1 MRNRGAISL
10 GVLAACL
17 PWLVGCAELTEQRRL
32 EAEQYAQAA
41 AAPVGSSIPESTTAA
56 RNVPETSRSDSAAA
70 TQGPTAQRI
79 TGTGEFVGRP
89 SSIQGTGAG
98 GREGDITLNFVNA
111 DVREV
116 VRSVLGDILGE
127 NYALDPRV
135 QGSITVETSRPL
147 PRGALL
153 PMLEQILQINGF
165 TLVRQTDNYIVLPLQ
180 EAINSAGFNGSFLP
194 RGGVTQG
201 YAIAILPLEFIGAAE
216 MERILRPLSKSDAV
230 LRVDTARNLLIIA
243 GTQQQLRAFH
253 ELVAI
258 FDVDWMSGM
267 SFAMIPLDYAPA
279 AMVIDELE
287 TIFGLADESPLEGL
301 VRFLPIERVNAVL
314 VIAKRPNF
322 IADAEAWIDRLD
334 QGEGQGT
341 QRRLFVYYVKNG
353 RSEDLASVL
362 TDVFA
367 DLSGPPEA
375 RLAPGAERAVVG
387 DAAPVSTVREA
398 VAEAEGTAAPET
410 SPVARLVN
418 AVENET
424 QGIGVVDE
432 SDIRIIADN
441 VNNSLVILATPR
453 EYRMIEAAL
462 TKLDIVPLQ
471 VLIEAAIAEVTL
483 TDNLN
488 YGVNW
493 FLQEGQSGFHFSD
506 VATGVASS
514 AVFPGFTYLLT
525 AGSNFRFALKALE
538 EITDVKIIS
547 APQLMVLDNHSAELQ
562 VGNDVPVATQQ
573 QQASATG
580 DAPLVQHHRVPRDR
594 YHSAGDTQGQS
605 GRSGDHGYRTGSLER
620 DRHRDHHRNPNH
632 PNPADRQFD
641 RRPERPDSGA
651 RRPDSGQP
659 HTEQERRAV
668 PAIDPDIGR
677 VVQFD
682 ERQRYQDRTVGG
694 DHPPGGRQSGGSP
707 RGDRGTAQQ
716 DARRDPLEPA
726 GRRPRHAGAAHAIIF
741 GADID
746 KLEVFIF

>member
-89 SSIQGTGAG
+89 SSIQGAGAG
-98 GREGDITLNFVNA
+98 GREGDITLNFINA

-135 QGSITVETSRPL
+135 QGSITVKTSRPL

-165 TLVRQTDNYIVLPLQ
+165 ALVRQTDNYIVLPLQ

-194 RGGVTQG
+194 RGGVTRG

-258 FDVDWMSGM
+258 FDVAWMSGM

-471 VLIEAAIAEVTL
+471 VLIEATIAEVTL

-514 AVFPGFTYLLT
+514 AVFPSFT
-525 AGSNFRFALKALE
+525 
-538 EITDVKIIS
+538 
-547 APQLMVLDNHSAELQ
+547 
-562 VGNDVPVATQQ
+562 
-573 QQASATG
+573 
-580 DAPLVQHHRVPRDR
+580 
-594 YHSAGDTQGQS
+594 
-605 GRSGDHGYRTGSLER
+605 
-620 DRHRDHHRNPNH
+620 
-632 PNPADRQFD
+632 
-641 RRPERPDSGA
+641 
-651 RRPDSGQP
+651 
-659 HTEQERRAV
+659 
-668 PAIDPDIGR
+668 
-677 VVQFD
+677 
-682 ERQRYQDRTVGG
+682 
-694 DHPPGGRQSGGSP
+694 
-707 RGDRGTAQQ
+707 
-716 DARRDPLEPA
+716 
-726 GRRPRHAGAAHAIIF
+726 
-741 GADID
+741 
-746 KLEVFIF
+746 